1 MTKQTSLSGGASSHE
16 TENFAALL
24 EESFGQAE
32 SLEGRVIKGKV
43 IAIENDVAIIDVG
56 LKSEGRVP
64 LREFTASGTEAQLNV
79 GDTVDVYLE
88 RLEDKNGETV
98 LSYEKARREASWRQ
112 LEKSH
117 EKNEHVDGVI
127 FGRVKGGFTVDLK
140 GAIAFLPG
148 SQVDIRP
155 VRDVSPL
162 IGVSQPFQILKMD
175 RSRGNIVVSRRAVLE
190 ETRAEARSELVSR
203 LEEGQV
209 LEGIVKNITDY
220 GAFIDLG
227 GVDGLLHVTDIA
239 WHRINHPS
247 EVLTV
252 GQPIKVQII
261 RFNPENQRIS
271 LGMKQLE
278 SDPWT
283 GAEVKYPVNGKV
295 MGRVTNITD
304 YGAFIELEP
313 GIEGLVHVTEMS
325 WTKKNMP
332 PGKIVST
339 SQEVEVMI
347 LDVDSSK
354 RRISLGIKQCIPN
367 PWAALQEKYTVG
379 SEIEGE
385 VKNITEFGLFV
396 GLTDDIDGMVHM
408 SDISWEQPGEEAIA
422 AYKKGMKVR
431 AKILDIDPEKERVSL
446 GIKQLTGD
454 PFDESISGFKKGSV
468 VTCEVTA
475 VLETG
480 IEVGL
485 VGGLSGFIRKNE
497 LSRDRA
503 EQRSDRFAV
512 GEKVDAKITQ
522 IDRANRKITL
532 SIKSRETE
540 EEREAMAEYGSTDS
554 GASLGDIL
562 GAALE
567 QVKEKKKTA
576 DAKAEEAPKKAAK
589 KAPEAEAEETPKK
602 VVKKAV
608 KKAEKE
614 APASEEKPKKAAA
627 KKEAKPKKD
636 AKK

>member
-1 MTKQTSLSGGASSHE
+1 MTEQTSLSGGNSSHE
-16 TENFAALL
+16 TENFATLL

-32 SLEGRVIKGKV
+32 TLEGRVIKGKV

-56 LKSEGRVP
+56 LKSEGRIP
-64 LREFTASGTEAQLNV
+64 LKEFSAPGTEVNLNL
-79 GDTVDVYLE
+79 GDTVEVYLE
-88 RLEDKNGETV
+88 RLEDRNGETV
-98 LSYEKARREASWRQ
+98 LSYEKARREAAWKQ

-117 EKNEHVDGVI
+117 EKNEHVEGVI

-175 RSRGNIVVSRRAVLE
+175 RGRGNIVVSRRAVLE

-203 LEEGQV
+203 LEEGQI

-252 GQPIKVQII
+252 GQPVRVQII

-278 SDPWT
+278 SDPWA
-283 GAEVKYPVNGKV
+283 GAEVKYPVGAKLS
-295 MGRVTNITD
+295 GRVTNITD
-304 YGAFIELEP
+304 YGAFVELEP

-339 SQEVEVMI
+339 SQEVEVI
-347 LDVDSSK
+347 VLDVDASK
-354 RRISLGIKQCIPN
+354 RRISLGMKQCIPN

-396 GLTDDIDGMVHM
+396 GLTEDIDGMVHM
-408 SDISWEQPGEEAIA
+408 SDISWDKPGEEAIL
-422 AYKKGMKVR
+422 AYKKGEKVR

-446 GIKQLTGD
+446 GIKQLTND
-454 PFDESISGFKKGSV
+454 PFDESISGLKKGSV
-468 VTCEVTA
+468 VTCEVTSI
-475 VLETG
+475 LETG
-480 IEVGL
+480 VEVSL
-485 VGGLSGFIRKNE
+485 AGGLSGFIRKSE

-503 EQRSDRFAV
+503 EQRPDRFAV
-512 GEKVDAKITQ
+512 GEKLDAKITQ

-532 SIKSRETE
+532 SIKARETE
-540 EEREAMAEYGSTDS
+540 EERQAMAEYGSMDS

-567 QVKEKKKTA
+567 QVKEKKKSSGT
-576 DAKAEEAPKKAAK
+576 AEEAPKKTAK
-589 KAPEAEAEETPKK
+589 
-602 VVKKAV
+602 

-614 APASEEKPKKAAA
+614 EDPEDKPKKE
-627 KKEAKPKKD
+627 KKTTKK
-636 AKK
+636 KVSEE